1 MLSQGK
7 SEGMEDLMA
16 YETLSLTVAD
26 GIAHVQLTRGAEFN
40 TMNKAFWPEMVQVF
54 GEIDND
60 PTARVVVFS
69 AQGKHFTSGLDLND
83 FGPGLMGT
91 DSEPARKAE
100 ALRRTV
106 LHMQETMSV
115 VDRCR
120 LPVLMA
126 VQGACIGGGI
136 DLISSADMRYC
147 AEDAFFCIQETNIGM
162 TADVGT
168 LQRLP
173 HIIPHGIVRELTYTG
188 RRMMAAEARECG
200 LVNQVFADQEALLA
214 GVMDIAREIAAKSPI
229 ATVGNKEM
237 LNYARDHSIQDGLN
251 YIATWNA
258 AMLSRADLG
267 EAFMAKQ
274 EKRESKYAD
283 LDATKKLA

>member
-1 MLSQGK
+1 
-7 SEGMEDLMA
+7 MA
-16 YETLSLTVAD
+16 YETLSLSVEA
-26 GIAHVQLTRGAEFN
+26 GIAHVQLSRGEKFN
-40 TMNKAFWPEMVQVF
+40 TMNKAFWPEMVAVF
-54 GEIDND
+54 DEIEED
-60 PTARVVVFS
+60 PSARVVVFS

-100 ALRRTV
+100 ALRRSV
-106 LHMQETMSV
+106 LRMQETMSV

-120 LPVLMA
+120 LPVLIA
-126 VQGACIGGGI
+126 IQGACIGGGI

-147 AEDAFFCIQETNIGM
+147 TEDAFFCIQETNIGM

-200 LVNQVFADQEALLA
+200 LINQVFADQQALLA
-214 GVMDIAREIAAKSPI
+214 GVMDIAAEIAAKSPI

-267 EAFMAKQ
+267 EAFMAKT
-274 EKRESKYAD
+274 EKRETKYAD
-283 LDATKKLA
+283 LDPTNKLA

>member
-1 MLSQGK
+1 
-7 SEGMEDLMA
+7 MA
-16 YETLSLTVAD
+16 YETLSLSVEA
-26 GIAHVQLTRGAEFN
+26 GIAHVQLSRGEKFN
-40 TMNKAFWPEMVQVF
+40 TMNKAFWPEMVAVF
-54 GEIDND
+54 DEIEED
-60 PTARVVVFS
+60 PSARVVVFS

-100 ALRRTV
+100 ALRRSV
-106 LHMQETMSV
+106 LRMQETMSV

-120 LPVLMA
+120 LPVLIA
-126 VQGACIGGGI
+126 IQGACIGGGI

-147 AEDAFFCIQETNIGM
+147 TEDAFFCIQETNIGM

-200 LVNQVFADQEALLA
+200 LINQVFADQQALLA
-214 GVMDIAREIAAKSPI
+214 GVMDIAAEIAAKSPI

-251 YIATWNA
+251 YVATWNA

-267 EAFMAKQ
+267 EAFMAKT
-274 EKRESKYAD
+274 EKRETKYAD
-283 LDATKKLA
+283 LDPTNKLA

>member
-1 MLSQGK
+1 
-7 SEGMEDLMA
+7 MA
-16 YETLSLTVAD
+16 YETLSLSVEN
-26 GIAHVQLTRGAEFN
+26 GIAHVQLTRGAKFN
-40 TMNKAFWPEMVQVF
+40 TMNKAFWPEMVAVF
-54 GEIDND
+54 NEIEED

-100 ALRRTV
+100 ALRRSV
-106 LHMQETMSV
+106 LRMQETMSV

-147 AEDAFFCIQETNIGM
+147 TEDAFFCIQETNIGM

-200 LVNQVFADQEALLA
+200 MVNQVFADQEALLA
-214 GVMDIAREIAAKSPI
+214 GVMAIAAEIAAKSPI

-267 EAFMAKQ
+267 EAFMAKT
-274 EKRESKYAD
+274 EKRETKYAD
-283 LDATKKLA
+283 LDPTTKLA

>member
-1 MLSQGK
+1 
-7 SEGMEDLMA
+7 MA
-16 YETLSLTVAD
+16 YETLSLNVAD
-26 GIAHVQLTRGAEFN
+26 GIAHVQFIRGAEFN
-40 TMNKAFWPEMVQVF
+40 TMNRAFWPEMVAVF
-54 GEIDND
+54 GEIDQD
-60 PTARVVVFS
+60 PSARVVVFS

-83 FGPGLMGT
+83 FGAGLMA
-91 DSEPARKAE
+91 SEGEASRKAE

-106 LHMQETMSV
+106 LHMQQSISV
-115 VDRCR
+115 LDRCR
-120 LPVLMA
+120 LPVLVA

-136 DLISSADMRYC
+136 DLISACDMRYC
-147 AEDAFFCIQETNIGM
+147 AEDAFFSIQETNIGM

-173 HIIPHGIVRELTYTG
+173 HILPHGIVRELTYTG
-188 RRMMAAEARECG
+188 RRMMAAEAREWG
-200 LVNQVFADQEALLA
+200 LVNQVFADHEALLA
-214 GVMDIAREIAAKSPI
+214 GVMAIAGEIASKSPI

-274 EKRESKYAD
+274 EKRDAKYDD
-283 LDATKKLA
+283 LDPTRKLA

>member
-1 MLSQGK
+1 
-7 SEGMEDLMA
+7 MA
-16 YETLSLTVAD
+16 YETLSLSVEA
-26 GIAHVQLTRGAEFN
+26 GIAHVQLSRGEKFN
-40 TMNKAFWPEMVQVF
+40 TMNKAFWPEMVAVF
-54 GEIDND
+54 DEIEED
-60 PTARVVVFS
+60 PSARVVVFS

-100 ALRRTV
+100 ALRRSV
-106 LHMQETMSV
+106 LRMQETMSV

-120 LPVLMA
+120 LPVLIA
-126 VQGACIGGGI
+126 IQGACIGGGI

-147 AEDAFFCIQETNIGM
+147 TEDAFFCIQETNIGM

-200 LVNQVFADQEALLA
+200 LINQVFTDQQALLA
-214 GVMDIAREIAAKSPI
+214 GVMDIAAEIAAKSPI

-267 EAFMAKQ
+267 EAFMART
-274 EKRESKYAD
+274 EKRETKYAD
-283 LDATKKLA
+283 LDPTNKLA

>member
-1 MLSQGK
+1 
-7 SEGMEDLMA
+7 
-16 YETLSLTVAD
+16 
-26 GIAHVQLTRGAEFN
+26 AEFN
-40 TMNKAFWPEMVQVF
+40 TMNRAFWPEMVAVF
-54 GEIDND
+54 GEIDQD
-60 PTARVVVFS
+60 PSARVVVFS

-83 FGPGLMGT
+83 FGAGLMA
-91 DSEPARKAE
+91 SEGEASRKAE

-106 LHMQETMSV
+106 LHMQQSISV
-115 VDRCR
+115 LDRCR
-120 LPVLMA
+120 LPVLVA

-136 DLISSADMRYC
+136 DLISACDMRYC
-147 AEDAFFCIQETNIGM
+147 AEDAFFSIQETNIGM

-173 HIIPHGIVRELTYTG
+173 HILPHGIVRELTYTG
-188 RRMMAAEARECG
+188 RRMMAAEAREWG
-200 LVNQVFADQEALLA
+200 LVNQVFADHEALLA
-214 GVMDIAREIAAKSPI
+214 GVMAIAGEIASKSPI

-274 EKRESKYAD
+274 EKRDAKYDD
-283 LDATKKLA
+283 LDPTRKLA

>member
-1 MLSQGK
+1 MYQ
-7 SEGMEDLMA
+7 
-16 YETLSLTVAD
+16 TLSLDVAE
-26 GIAHVQLTRGAEFN
+26 GIAHVQLIRGDAFN
-40 TMNKAFWPEMVQVF
+40 TMNRAFWPEMVQVF
-54 GEIDND
+54 EEIDAD
-60 PTARVVVFS
+60 PAARVVVFS

-83 FGPGLMGT
+83 FGPGLMGS
-91 DSEPARKAE
+91 DSEPSRKAE

-106 LHMQETMSV
+106 LRMQETMSV
-115 VDRCR
+115 LDRCR
-120 LPVLMA
+120 LPVLVA
-126 VQGACIGGGI
+126 IQGACIGGGI
-136 DLISSADMRYC
+136 DLISACDMRYC
-147 AEDAFFCIQETNIGM
+147 TEDAFFSIQETNIGM

-173 HIIPHGIVRELTYTG
+173 HIMPHGIVRELTYTG
-188 RRMMAAEARECG
+188 RRMLAPEAREWG
-200 LVNQVFADQEALLA
+200 LVNQVFPDQAAMLD
-214 GVMDIAREIAAKSPI
+214 GVMAIAAEIAAKSPI

-274 EKRESKYAD
+274 EKRDPKFAD
-283 LDATKKLA
+283 LEPTQNLA

>member
-1 MLSQGK
+1 
-7 SEGMEDLMA
+7 MEDLMA
-16 YETLSLTVAD
+16 YETLSLSVEA
-26 GIAHVQLTRGAEFN
+26 GIAHVQLSRGEKFN
-40 TMNKAFWPEMVQVF
+40 TMNKAFWPEMVAVF
-54 GEIDND
+54 DEIEED
-60 PTARVVVFS
+60 PSARVVVFS

-100 ALRRTV
+100 ALRRSV
-106 LHMQETMSV
+106 LRMQETMSV

-120 LPVLMA
+120 LPVLIA
-126 VQGACIGGGI
+126 IQGACIGGGI
-136 DLISSADMRYC
+136 DLMSSADMRYC
-147 AEDAFFCIQETNIGM
+147 TEDAFFCIQETNIGM

-200 LVNQVFADQEALLA
+200 LINQVFTDQQALLA
-214 GVMDIAREIAAKSPI
+214 GVMDIAAEIAAKSPI

-267 EAFMAKQ
+267 EAFMART
-274 EKRESKYAD
+274 EKRETKYAD
-283 LDATKKLA
+283 LDPTNKLA

>member
-1 MLSQGK
+1 
-7 SEGMEDLMA
+7 MA

-40 TMNKAFWPEMVQVF
+40 TMNKACWPEMVQVF

>member
-1 MLSQGK
+1 
-7 SEGMEDLMA
+7 MA

>member
-1 MLSQGK
+1 
-7 SEGMEDLMA
+7 MA
-16 YETLSLTVAD
+16 YETLSLSVDA
-26 GIAHVQLTRGAEFN
+26 GIAHVQLSRGEKFN
-40 TMNKAFWPEMVQVF
+40 TMNKAFWPEMVAVF
-54 GEIDND
+54 DEIEED
-60 PTARVVVFS
+60 PSARVVVFS

-100 ALRRTV
+100 ALRRSV
-106 LHMQETMSV
+106 LRMQETMSV

-120 LPVLMA
+120 LPVLIA
-126 VQGACIGGGI
+126 IQGACIGGGI

-147 AEDAFFCIQETNIGM
+147 TEDAFFCIQETNIGM

-200 LVNQVFADQEALLA
+200 LINQVFTDQQALLA
-214 GVMDIAREIAAKSPI
+214 GVMDIAAEIAAKSPI

-267 EAFMAKQ
+267 EAFMART
-274 EKRESKYAD
+274 EKRETKYAD
-283 LDATKKLA
+283 LDPTNKLA

>member
-1 MLSQGK
+1 
-7 SEGMEDLMA
+7 MA
-16 YETLSLTVAD
+16 YETLSLNVAH
-26 GIAHVQLTRGAEFN
+26 GIAQVQFIRGSEFN
-40 TMNKAFWPEMVQVF
+40 TMNRAFWPEMVAVF
-54 GEIDND
+54 GAIEQD
-60 PTARVVVFS
+60 PSARVVVFS

-83 FGPGLMGT
+83 FGAGLMASGG
-91 DSEPARKAE
+91 EPSRKAE

-106 LHMQETMSV
+106 LHMQESMSV
-115 VDRCR
+115 IDRCR
-120 LPVLMA
+120 LPVLVA

-136 DLISSADMRYC
+136 DLISACDMRYC
-147 AEDAFFCIQETNIGM
+147 TQDAFFSIQETNIGM

-173 HIIPHGIVRELTYTG
+173 HLLPHGIVRELTYTG
-188 RRMMAAEARECG
+188 RRMMAAEAREWG
-200 LVNQVFADQEALLA
+200 LVNQVFADHAALLA
-214 GVMDIAREIAAKSPI
+214 GVMAIAAEIASKSPI

-274 EKRESKYAD
+274 EKRDAKYDD
-283 LDATKKLA
+283 LEPTQKLV